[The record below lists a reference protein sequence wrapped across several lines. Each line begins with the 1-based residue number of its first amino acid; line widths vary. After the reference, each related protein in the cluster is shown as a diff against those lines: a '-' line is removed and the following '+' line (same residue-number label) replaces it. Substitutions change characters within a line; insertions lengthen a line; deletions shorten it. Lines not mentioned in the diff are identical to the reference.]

1 MSAKHRMEEHLADLR
16 KVQKAK
22 LARADNRAMELNDL
36 RPSQGNQ
43 MLEPS
48 VDTGLSGGA
57 AGLARVVGG
66 GKKRMA
72 KGGFLPLLA
81 TAIPLISSLFG
92 RGMMTEDAHKKLM
105 ALMKKRKVGEHSKLS
120 GGFWGALASLAV
132 PLISSLFGKG
142 KMTKEAHDELSKCF
156 KGDSMKGGSFADAQF
171 GMVNE
176 PVPPTPAEAQGVEGG
191 AKYGKML
198 REHFMKMKG
207 SGFVND
213 FAQGFMGSVKPDIH
227 SHLRGNMG
235 PHQSNA
241 AKMKEMETLK
251 SVGAGRKCKGG
262 KEQMDAEM
270 MMGDGMMLGKDG
282 KGQRKMGAGRA
293 GAGATGAGDARK
305 ARGQAVSR
313 LMKEKGM
320 SLGEASRYVKEHG
333 F

>member
-1 MSAKHRMEEHLADLR
+1 MSAKHRMEEHLAEVR

-48 VDTGLSGGA
+48 VDGAGMSGGA
-57 AGLARVVGG
+57 AGLARVIGS
-66 GKKRMA
+66 GKRRAMKPKME
-72 KGGFLPLLA
+72 GGFLGLLA
-81 TAIPLISSLFG
+81 SAIPLISSLFG
-92 RGMMTEDAHKKLM
+92 KGQMTEDAHKKLM

-132 PLISSLFGKG
+132 PLIGKLLGQG
-142 KMTKEAHDELSKCF
+142 KMTQSAHDELCKCF
-156 KGDSMKGGSFADAQF
+156 SNKEEMKGGAFADAQF

-176 PVPPTPAEAQGVEGG
+176 PAPIPMEGG

-207 SGFVND
+207 SGFVDD
-213 FAQGFMGSVKPDIH
+213 FAQGFMGVVKPDIH
-227 SHLRGNMG
+227 STLRGNMG
-235 PHQSNA
+235 ATMSNA
-241 AKMKEMETLK
+241 AKMRDREMLK
-251 SVGAGRKCKGG
+251 SAGAGRAGAGKCKGG
-262 KEQMDAEM
+262 KEQEDAEM
-270 MMGDGMMLGKDG
+270 MMGDGMLGKDG
-282 KGQRKMGAGRA
+282 KGQRKMAGGAM
-293 GAGATGAGDARK
+293 DARK